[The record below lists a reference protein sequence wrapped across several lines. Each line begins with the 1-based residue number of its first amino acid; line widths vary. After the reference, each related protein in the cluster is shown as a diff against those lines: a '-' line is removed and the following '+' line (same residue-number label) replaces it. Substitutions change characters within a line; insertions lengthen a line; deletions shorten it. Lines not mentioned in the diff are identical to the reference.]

1 MDYWTAHPVRQ
12 GRRALRLPLRPA
24 RWLISTLSWWPF
36 LAWVAWPLWDAQ
48 LDLNPWIAAVGALA
62 LGANWVYSGWSGARD
77 RVWTALLAAT
87 AVFAVSYSVASRS
100 GSVGTF
106 LAVSTSGW
114 ALANSAVGGLISA
127 WAADVELVQS
137 YRVAE
142 ETALRGVMLSETAL
156 VAGIATARIGSNV
169 GSVLLGLAAGV
180 LVGGIIAW
188 FVFALVY
195 ATMNLALVLIH
206 GE

>member
-1 MDYWTAHPVRQ
+1 MA
-12 GRRALRLPLRPA
+12 LPLRPA

-48 LDLNPWIAAVGALA
+48 LDLNPWVAAVGALA

-77 RVWTALLAAT
+77 RLWTALLAAA
-87 AVFAVSYSVASRS
+87 AVFAVAYSVASRS
-100 GSVGTF
+100 GGVGTF

-114 ALANSAVGGLISA
+114 ALANSVVGGLISA
-127 WAADVELVQS
+127 WAADVDLVQS

-142 ETALRGVMLSETAL
+142 ETALRSIMLSETAL
-156 VAGIATARIGSNV
+156 VAGIATARIGSSV

-195 ATMNLALVLIH
+195 ATMNLALALIH

>member
-1 MDYWTAHPVRQ
+1 MDYWTVHPARR
-12 GRRALRLPLRPA
+12 GRRVSALPLRPA

-48 LDLNPWIAAVGALA
+48 LDLDPWVAAVGALA

-77 RVWTALLAAT
+77 RLWTALLAAA
-87 AVFAVSYSVASRS
+87 AVFAVAYSVASRS

-114 ALANSAVGGLISA
+114 ALANSVVGGLISA
-127 WAADVELVQS
+127 WAADVDLVQS
-137 YRVAE
+137 YRVTE
-142 ETALRGVMLSETAL
+142 ETVLRSVMLSETAL
-156 VAGIATARIGSNV
+156 VAGITTARIGSSM

>member
-1 MDYWTAHPVRQ
+1 MA
-12 GRRALRLPLRPA
+12 LPLRPA

-48 LDLNPWIAAVGALA
+48 LDLDPWVAAVGALA

-77 RVWTALLAAT
+77 RLWTALLAA
-87 AVFAVSYSVASRS
+87 AVVFAVAYSVASRS

-114 ALANSAVGGLISA
+114 ALANSVVGGLISA
-127 WAADVELVQS
+127 WAADVDLVQS

-142 ETALRGVMLSETAL
+142 ETVLRSIMLSETAL
-156 VAGIATARIGSNV
+156 VAGITTARIGSSM

>member
-1 MDYWTAHPVRQ
+1 MDYWTVHTARR
-12 GRRALRLPLRPA
+12 GRRALPLPLRSA
-24 RWLISTLSWWPF
+24 RWLLSTLSWWPL

-48 LDLNPWIAAVGALA
+48 LDLNPRVAAVGALA

-77 RVWTALLAAT
+77 RVWTALLAAA

-114 ALANSAVGGLISA
+114 ALANSVVGGLISA
-127 WAADVELVQS
+127 WAADVELIQS

-142 ETALRGVMLSETAL
+142 ETALRSVMLTETAL
-156 VAGIATARIGSNV
+156 IAGIATARIGSNV
-169 GSVLLGLAAGV
+169 GSVLLGFAAGA
-180 LVGGIIAW
+180 LLGSIIAW

-195 ATMNLALVLIH
+195 ATMNVFLVLIH